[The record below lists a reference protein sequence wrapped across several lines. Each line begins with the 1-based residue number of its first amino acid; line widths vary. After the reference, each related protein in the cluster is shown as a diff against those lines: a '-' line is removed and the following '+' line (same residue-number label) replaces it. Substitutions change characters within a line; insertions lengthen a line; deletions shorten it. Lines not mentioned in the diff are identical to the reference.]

1 MSKRVRSEAILIAA
15 LRRVFEDMSFVHHD
29 AEDMI
34 SHRDMLLSKTKDGLR
49 LDTCC
54 FFVVEI

>member
-1 MSKRVRSEAILIAA
+1 MLKRVRGEAILIAA
-15 LRRVFEDMSFVHHD
+15 LHRVFEDMSFVHHD

-34 SHRDMLLSKTKDGLR
+34 SHRDMLLFKTKDGLR

-54 FFVVEI
+54 SFVVEI